1 MADQIGD
8 KDFQLGSGTAE
19 EVSRGDTEFR
29 IGEEAT
35 KAEPSLKKQKEEMP
49 EPTLGEAVVSGAK
62 ELIPSTGRAVKQIYE
77 AVTSPIETAKAI
89 GQLGTGAISKAKGA
103 LGVQQAPAEK
113 AQNEAVINALLE
125 HYKESYGSWGGF
137 KKALAKDP
145 ASVLMDV
152 SLPLTLAPTGGA
164 ALGIRGAGVAGKTL
178 ELAGKAGAA
187 IDPIQ
192 QAVNVAKFTGK
203 KIGKGATEVQ
213 SVFTGAP
220 SSALQVAKAAGSSAD
235 PAVREVFTKY
245 LRGEGDAMDMAMT
258 AQKALDAVRK
268 DASDAY
274 LTSKSGLA
282 AAAAPMTDFSK
293 IDTAITDARNVI
305 QPSGIKHPSL
315 YADAKIGRAHV

>member
-1 MADQIGD
+1 M
-8 KDFQLGSGTAE
+8 L
-19 EVSRGDTEFR
+19 FR
-29 IGEEAT
+29 
-35 KAEPSLKKQKEEMP
+35 S
-49 EPTLGEAVVSGAK
+49 
-62 ELIPSTGRAVKQIYE
+62 
-77 AVTSPIETAKAI
+77 
-89 GQLGTGAISKAKGA
+89 
-103 LGVQQAPAEK
+103 
-113 AQNEAVINALLE
+113 
-125 HYKESYGSWGGF
+125 
-137 KKALAKDP
+137 
-145 ASVLMDV
+145 
-152 SLPLTLAPTGGA
+152 
-164 ALGIRGAGVAGKTL
+164 
-178 ELAGKAGAA
+178 AA

-192 QAVNVAKFTGK
+192 QAVNVAKFAGK

-315 YADAKIGRAHV
+315 YADANAALQEVEGLVNAWKATPSEHNLFGFDNQCIHSAYNYTDQRRLVYLIDIHRSVLGFPMGRPYDIHREVMAPPFERGKLPKLLHTKQRNAK